1 MKNKYIAILI
11 VFFFL
16 ILLCV
21 QPAHVKADNGDVM
34 DTKTRDRITQQYGL
48 DKQESSSWVWSEG
61 DVGVSQPFQFFRI
74 VSKIIVNPYVLM
86 VSVIAGVIGMNFN
99 NL

>member
-48 DKQESSSWVWSEG
+48 DKQETPSWSEG
-61 DVGVSQPFQFFRI
+61 EVGISQPFQFLITVSKMI
-74 VSKIIVNPYVLM
+74 VSPYVFVM
-86 VSVIAGVIGMNFN
+86 VSMIAGVIGMNFN